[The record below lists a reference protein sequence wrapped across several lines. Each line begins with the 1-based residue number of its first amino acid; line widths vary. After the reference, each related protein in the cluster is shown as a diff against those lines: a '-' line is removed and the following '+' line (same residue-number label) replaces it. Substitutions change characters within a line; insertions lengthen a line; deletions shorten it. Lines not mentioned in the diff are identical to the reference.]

1 MLRGTAA
8 LAYSYFLHW
17 LKKEDIY
24 SQQSPFVFT
33 LYQGLVKHLASKR
46 YLEEDTDHIA
56 SSYFST
62 PYYPQKQAT
71 PSSAEEQ
78 SSPYWKPTQKGI
90 ALIAYFCSQT
100 SAQQVIEIGTGN
112 GAVTRGLERLSLSNL
127 HSLEEDLAL
136 WQQAK
141 AKGSTT
147 TNYNYG
153 TAEDALPRLLDGLD
167 QLDFL
172 LINSLFSKAALQ
184 KVLALCKPKLHS
196 ESILAIAHI
205 HRSSEM
211 EQAWAEIQADPRVQL
226 TVDFFD
232 YGLVWFAY
240 PGPKSHLILAI

>member
-17 LKKEDIY
+17 LKKEDLY

-33 LYQGLVKHLASKR
+33 LYQGLVKHLASNR
-46 YLEEDTDHIA
+46 YLEEDSVNLA
-56 SSYFST
+56 SSYFSA
-62 PYYPQKQAT
+62 PCYPQKTTT
-71 PSSAEEQ
+71 PSAKETQ
-78 SSPYWKPTQKGI
+78 PAPYWKPTQNGI
-90 ALIAYFCSQT
+90 ALLTYFCSQT
-100 SAQQVIEIGTGN
+100 PAQQVLEIGTGN
-112 GAVTRGLERLSLSNL
+112 GIVTRGLERLSLSNL
-127 HSLEEDLAL
+127 HSLEEELAL
-136 WQQAK
+136 WKQAK
-141 AKGSTT
+141 AKGSPA
-147 TNYNYG
+147 TNYLYG
-153 TAEDALPRLLDGLD
+153 TAEDALSGLLDGLD

-172 LINSLFSKAALQ
+172 FVNSLFSKAGLQ

>member
-33 LYQGLVKHLASKR
+33 LYQGLGKHLASKR
-46 YLEEDTDHIA
+46 YLEEDPDHIA

-78 SSPYWKPTQKGI
+78 SSLYWKPTQKGI

-100 SAQQVIEIGTGN
+100 PAQQVLEIGTGN
-112 GAVTRGLERLSLSNL
+112 GAVTRGLERLSLSKL
-127 HSLEEDLAL
+127 HSLEEELAL
-136 WQQAK
+136 WKQAK
-141 AKGSTT
+141 AKGSPA
-147 TNYNYG
+147 TNYLYG
-153 TAEDALPRLLDGLD
+153 RAEDALPELLDGLD
-167 QLDFL
+167 KLDFL
-172 LINSLFSKAALQ
+172 FVNSLFSQAGLQ
-184 KVLALCKPKLHS
+184 KVIDLCMPKLHS
-196 ESILAIAHI
+196 ESILAVAHI
-205 HRSSEM
+205 HRSSKM
-211 EQAWAEIQADPRVQL
+211 EQAWAEIQADPRVRL
-226 TVDFFD
+226 TIDFFD

-240 PGPKSHLILAI
+240 PGPKTHLILAI